1 MKDKVKMAKAIMD
14 IYFRIHLS
22 DMPGNREC
30 IFCGNN
36 EKKCK
41 KIKHNAECVIPLALQ
56 ILK

>member
-1 MKDKVKMAKAIMD
+1 MD

-22 DMPGNREC
+22 DIPGNREC

-41 KIKHNAECVIPLALQ
+41 KIKHNAECVVPLALQ